1 MSTKSSAIW
10 GSSSLAIAIFALSSS
25 PILTRI
31 TEHDMG
37 PYGTIF
43 NRFWIAS
50 LALGLG
56 KVIKLLW
63 DKHSGRLSTTDNTDN
78 KAYTVKDFLS
88 LFLVASLD
96 SICLVTWAWSLT
108 KTSVANSNLLH
119 NTTPI
124 FAAVGGWLL
133 LSQSFNRRFLIGM
146 LLALGGTFLIGFNDF
161 HIDRETL
168 IGDSVALLSALFYAA
183 TLLVTE
189 NLRVK
194 FDTSTILLWLY
205 TLGGLLLLPLTL
217 LFEDRLFPAS
227 FSSWSAVIGLGLC
240 GSIIGLGALFYS
252 LKQFSS
258 SFVSL
263 ILLLEPM
270 IAAVLAWL
278 IFAEKLSWL
287 NGLTFIIVLSG
298 IYLAKSD
305 GELDNIGSTEAT

>member
-1 MSTKSSAIW
+1 MISTKHSAVW

-56 KVIKLLW
+56 KVVKLLW
-63 DKHSGRLSTTDNTDN
+63 DKQSGRLSTTDK
-78 KAYTVKDFLS
+78 KAYTVQDFFS

-146 LLALGGTFLIGFNDF
+146 ILALGGTFLIGFNDF
-161 HIDRETL
+161 HIDRDTL

-189 NLRVK
+189 HLRVK

-305 GELDNIGSTEAT
+305 GELDNIGSTEVT

>member
-1 MSTKSSAIW
+1 MSTKKSSIW
-10 GSSSLAIAIFALSSS
+10 GAPSLVVAIIALSFS

-31 TEHDMG
+31 TENDLG

-56 KVIKLLW
+56 KVVKLLW
-63 DKHSGRLSTTDNTDN
+63 NKQSWRLSTTDN
-78 KAYTVKDFLS
+78 KAYTVQDFFY
-88 LFLVASLD
+88 LFLLASFE
-96 SICLVTWAWSLT
+96 SACLVMWAWSLT

-124 FAAVGGWLL
+124 FTAVGGWLL
-133 LSQSFNRRFLIGM
+133 FSQSFNRRFLIGM
-146 LLALGGTFLIGFNDF
+146 MLALGGTFLIGFNDF
-161 HIDRETL
+161 HIDRDTL

-189 NLRVK
+189 HLRVK
-194 FDTSTILLWLY
+194 FDTTTILLWNF
-205 TLGGLLLLPLTL
+205 TLSSLLLLPCTL
-217 LFEDRLFPAS
+217 LFEDRLLPAS
-227 FSSWSAVIGLGLC
+227 FSGWFAVITLGIFC
-240 GSIIGLGALFYS
+240 SVIGFSALVYS

-263 ILLLEPM
+263 ILLLEPI
-270 IAAVLAWL
+270 IAAFLAWP
-278 IFAEKLSWL
+278 IFAEELSLL

-305 GELDNIGSTEAT
+305 GELDNIGSTEAS